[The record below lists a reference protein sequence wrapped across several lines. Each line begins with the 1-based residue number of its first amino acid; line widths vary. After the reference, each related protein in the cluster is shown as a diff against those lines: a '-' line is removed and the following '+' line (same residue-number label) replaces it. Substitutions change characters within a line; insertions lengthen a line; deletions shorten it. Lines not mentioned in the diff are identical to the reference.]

1 MDNKLEYIQKKITN
15 NEINNDSIMHFVI
28 KHKIIYSK
36 NQNGI
41 FINLSKIDKSIID
54 IFYDYIYNY
63 INQNSTDEYNI
74 NYYEQFTTNIIN
86 KKPDIIKYK
95 SITGLSETEKKII
108 TSFRQLEKKNTPPTR
123 IKDYVPG
130 KVEYKKT

>member
-1 MDNKLEYIQKKITN
+1 MDDKLEYIQKKITN
-15 NEINNDSIMHFVI
+15 NEINNDSIMYFVM

-54 IFYDYIYNY
+54 LFYDYIYNY

-74 NYYEQFTTNIIN
+74 NYYEQFTKNTI
-86 KKPDIIKYK
+86 KKKSDTIKYK
-95 SITGLSETEKKII
+95 IITGLSDVEKKII
-108 TSFRQLEKKNTPPTR
+108 KLS
-123 IKDYVPG
+123 KDI
-130 KVEYKKT
+130 

>member
-1 MDNKLEYIQKKITN
+1 M
-15 NEINNDSIMHFVI
+15 

-54 IFYDYIYNY
+54 LLYDYIYDY

-74 NYYEQFTTNIIN
+74 NYYEQFTTNKIKKEIN
-86 KKPDIIKYK
+86 TIKYK
-95 SITGLSETEKKII
+95 SITGLSDIEKKII
-108 TSFRQLEKKNTPPTR
+108 KLS
-123 IKDYVPG
+123 KDI
-130 KVEYKKT
+130 

>member
-1 MDNKLEYIQKKITN
+1 MDDKLEYIHKKITH
-15 NEINNDSIMHFVI
+15 NEINNDSIMYFVM

-54 IFYDYIYNY
+54 LFYDYIYNY

-74 NYYEQFTTNIIN
+74 NYYEQFTTNKI
-86 KKPDIIKYK
+86 KKKTDTIKYK
-95 SITGLSETEKKII
+95 TITGISDVELNIIKLS
-108 TSFRQLEKKNTPPTR
+108 
-123 IKDYVPG
+123 KDI
-130 KVEYKKT
+130 

>member
-1 MDNKLEYIQKKITN
+1 MNNKLEYIQKKIIN
-15 NEINNDSIMHFVI
+15 NEINNDSIMYFVI

-63 INQNSTDEYNI
+63 INQNSINEYNI

-95 SITGLSETEKKII
+95 SITGLSEVEKKII
-108 TSFRQLEKKNTPPTR
+108 KLS
-123 IKDYVPG
+123 KDI
-130 KVEYKKT
+130 